1 MSDTIFAEATA
12 LGKAGVAVVRLS
24 GPQAHSAVRA
34 LAGDV
39 PPARQ
44 AALRVLRI
52 GDDVLDEALAL
63 VFDAG
68 ASFTGEAVAELHLH
82 GSRAVVASILAAL
95 AAMPGLRPAQAGEFA
110 RRALENGRLD
120 LTEIEALGD
129 LIEAETEVQRRQAQ
143 AVKSGALRDAAEGL
157 RADLVRAAALL
168 EASIDFADEEVPED
182 VVPEVT
188 ELLERAVAAI
198 ERLGRRV
205 LYR

>member
-1 MSDTIFAEATA
+1 MCWTKRWRWFLTQAPA
-12 LGKAGVAVVRLS
+12 L
-24 GPQAHSAVRA
+24 P
-34 LAGDV
+34 
-39 PPARQ
+39 
-44 AALRVLRI
+44 
-52 GDDVLDEALAL
+52 
-63 VFDAG
+63 
-68 ASFTGEAVAELHLH
+68 GEAVAELHLH

-110 RRALENGRLD
+110 PPCLGKWAAD

-198 ERLGRRV
+198 ERLVAGSFNR
-205 LYR
+205 